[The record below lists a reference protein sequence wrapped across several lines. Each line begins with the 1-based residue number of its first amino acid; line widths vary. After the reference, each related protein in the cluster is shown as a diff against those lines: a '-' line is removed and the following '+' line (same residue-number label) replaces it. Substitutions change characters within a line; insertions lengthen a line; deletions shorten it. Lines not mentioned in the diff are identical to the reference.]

1 MLLEL
6 SVKNFAIIE
15 DLTLKFN
22 NNMTVL
28 TGETG
33 AGKSLIIDTISLLL
47 GARADSD
54 MIRYNESKA
63 IVKGIFT
70 HNKLLDDLFKSNSIK
85 ILDTITV
92 YREIM
97 DSSRNVIKINDTNV
111 TLQFLKSIS
120 NYLADIHIQNDTYK
134 LFNPDTYLSFID
146 PKKDDK
152 FDELMNKYSKALYD
166 YLEKYKLYDKI
177 ILGNKNLKDKLE
189 FLEYEKNEIE
199 GLELYDGI
207 DIDLENTVNKLS
219 NFDKIKTNLS
229 TAYNLLAMDG
239 SSIDSLYEAAKALE
253 NISSYDD
260 KFNDYN
266 EKLMDMYYIS
276 TDIKDNISR
285 ELDSLDYDEEELNN
299 SIEKLNKINKAKEK
313 YKKSVS
319 ELIKYLEEINIE
331 LDMNNNYDEL
341 LINTKKELSLLY
353 ENLKKCSIKLT
364 DYRKKLSKDIKLGII
379 KEAQELDLENTNFEV
394 EFNDVSY
401 DDYLDKS
408 IFTEYGVDKVNFLI
422 SFNKGEPL
430 KSLNK
435 VASGGEMSRIMLAFK
450 CYFAKNML
458 TDLMIFDE
466 IDTGVSGVTAKKI
479 AVKMKNLSKNMQ
491 VLCITHLPQVAA
503 IGNYHKHIYKVLEN
517 DRTKT
522 MIEDLDFEKR
532 TMEIAKM
539 LSGDTISVYA
549 LEHAKE
555 LIEG

>member
-1 MLLEL
+1 
-6 SVKNFAIIE
+6 
-15 DLTLKFN
+15 
-22 NNMTVL
+22 MTVL

-63 IVKGIFT
+63 IVKGVFT
-70 HNKLLDDLFKSNSIK
+70 HNNLLDELFKSNSIK
-85 ILDTITV
+85 ILDTITI

-134 LFNPDTYLSFID
+134 LFNPETYLSFID
-146 PKKDDK
+146 PKNDSK
-152 FDELMNKYSKALYD
+152 FDKLINNYSKALYD
-166 YLEKYKLYDKI
+166 YLEKYKVYDKI

-189 FLEYEKNEIE
+189 FLEYEKNELE
-199 GLELYDGI
+199 TLELYEGI
-207 DIDLENTVNKLS
+207 DTELESAVNRLS
-219 NFDKIKTNLS
+219 NFDKIKNNLAES
-229 TAYNLLAMDG
+229 YNALSVDG
-239 SSIDSLYEAAKALE
+239 AGIDLIYEAAKALE
-253 NISSYDD
+253 GIASYDE
-260 KFNDYN
+260 KFNDYS

-276 TDIKDNISR
+276 TDIKDDIAK
-285 ELDSLDYDEEELNN
+285 ELDSLDYDEEELNI
-299 SIEKLNKINKAKEK
+299 SIDKLNKINKAKEK

-341 LINTKKELSLLY
+341 LDNTKKELKALFDKVKA
-353 ENLKKCSIKLT
+353 EAIKLS
-364 DYRKKLSKDIKLGII
+364 DYRKKLSLDIEKGII
-379 KEAQELDLENTNFEV
+379 KEAMELDLENTNFKI
-394 EFNDVSY
+394 EFNECNF

-408 IFTEYGVDKVNFLI
+408 VFLENGIDKVNFVI

-430 KSLNK
+430 KPLNK

-450 CYFAKNML
+450 CYFSKNMP

-479 AVKMKNLSKNMQ
+479 AIKMKNISRSMQ

-503 IGNYHKHIYKVLEN
+503 IGDYHKHIYKVLEN

-539 LSGDTISVYA
+539 LSGDKISVYA
-549 LEHAKE
+549 IEHAKE